1 MVTKTFIENIL
12 KEYFIEKR
20 GCKTIFLTEFDS
32 KFVDALKY
40 VDLIFRDAK
49 NLIFIKIFHTNFIG
63 SYVELKN
70 SIRKVI
76 LSLTK
81 FSKIADKI
89 YLAVYKDNR
98 LFAVTRSDLFYD
110 SGIGLLIIDES
121 GNVEEKIPSTLY
133 DLLPGHNKQIS
144 SKDEINN
151 LEKKVS
157 DIYIM
162 IKDLERNVNII
173 NDELN
178 KVKIKLRKMEE
189 KLIKKPKRTETNII
203 INEEKETLQEDLEG
217 FPEFIRNNP
226 WINVLR
232 KRYEKS

>member
-1 MVTKTFIENIL
+1 
-12 KEYFIEKR
+12 
-20 GCKTIFLTEFDS
+20 
-32 KFVDALKY
+32 
-40 VDLIFRDAK
+40 
-49 NLIFIKIFHTNFIG
+49 
-63 SYVELKN
+63 
-70 SIRKVI
+70 
-76 LSLTK
+76 
-81 FSKIADKI
+81 
-89 YLAVYKDNR
+89 
-98 LFAVTRSDLFYD
+98 
-110 SGIGLLIIDES
+110 
-121 GNVEEKIPSTLY
+121 
-133 DLLPGHNKQIS
+133 
-144 SKDEINN
+144 
-151 LEKKVS
+151 
-157 DIYIM
+157 M

>member
-1 MVTKTFIENIL
+1 MTK
-12 KEYFIEKR
+12 
-20 GCKTIFLTEFDS
+20 
-32 KFVDALKY
+32 
-40 VDLIFRDAK
+40 
-49 NLIFIKIFHTNFIG
+49 
-63 SYVELKN
+63 
-70 SIRKVI
+70 
-76 LSLTK
+76 
-81 FSKIADKI
+81 
-89 YLAVYKDNR
+89 
-98 LFAVTRSDLFYD
+98 SDLFYD
-110 SGIGLLIIDES
+110 SGIGLLVIDED

-178 KVKIKLRKMEE
+178 KVKIKLREMEE

-203 INEEKETLQEDLEG
+203 ISEEKETLQEDLEG